1 MNMEM
6 GDKMGMDKG
15 MCKCPHHKVK
25 SLGVLVFGISL
36 LLNALGKIE
45 FNTVYIILSILVIV
59 MALGK
64 MCRCCSCMW
73 HKDCGQDH
81 K

>member
-1 MNMEM
+1 ME
-6 GDKMGMDKG
+6 GKDT

-25 SLGVLVFGISL
+25 SLGLLVLGISL

-45 FNTVYIILSILVIV
+45 LNTVYIVLSVLVII

-64 MCRCCSCMW
+64 MCRCCSGMC
-73 HKDCGQDH
+73 HKMCEKGSES